1 MRVICSWCENEGRP
15 ALVREKAPL
24 SDNRD
29 THGICADHLQQ
40 LGVGRDPL
48 MPCYEEGRCLA
59 MNQSSPAGDMPPL
72 LHCYDL
78 TNV

>member
-15 ALVREKAPL
+15 AFVREKAPL
-24 SDNRD
+24 SDNRE

-48 MPCYEEGRCLA
+48 VPCYEEGVLPRYEPVLTSRRYA
-59 MNQSSPAGDMPPL
+59 SSAAPL
-72 LHCYDL
+72 
-78 TNV
+78 